1 MTMHPSPRPQLA
13 YYTPETNDP
22 WTETIEV
29 DICIYGAT
37 SAGVIAAVQAAQ
49 GGRRVCLLANGTH
62 IGGLTS
68 SGLGNT
74 DIGNSLVIGGLAR
87 DFYRRIGA
95 HYGKEEQWRFEP
107 HVAAA
112 VFRELLHAAGVV
124 PVCGQFVKA
133 VVKEEGRITEILC
146 VGGLKVRAGCYI
158 DASYEGDL
166 LAAARVPFT
175 VGREGNELYG
185 ELLNGVQ
192 IRETHQFEFR
202 VSPWRREGDPSS
214 GLLPGVAAGPPG
226 LPGSGDQLVQAY
238 NFRMCLTRGP
248 ERVSFPRPADYRPD
262 HYELLARYLRGG
274 WRQLFRKFD
283 AIPGDKTDTN
293 NHGAVSTDFIGANH
307 TYPNATYQER
317 ERIYQEHVNYQ
328 QGLMWF
334 LCHDERC
341 PADVRKA
348 MGAWGLAG
356 DEFENTAHWPP
367 QLYIREARRMVGD
380 YVITEHDCRGYRRA
394 EDSVGCG
401 AYAMD
406 SHNCQR
412 VLAGDRV
419 LNEGDVQTGGF
430 APYPISYRAIIP
442 PRGSIENLLVPVC
455 VSTSHIAFGSVRMEP
470 VFMVLGQSAAIA
482 AGQAL
487 DFKCSVQGLDFTRL
501 RKSLE
506 AEGQVLGVTAT
517 DDCERQK
524 WEVGVV

>member
-1 MTMHPSPRPQLA
+1 MRSNLRPPLA
-13 YYTPETNDP
+13 YYTPETNGP
-22 WTETIEV
+22 WTEAIEV

-37 SAGVIAAVQAAQ
+37 SAGVMAAVEAAQ
-49 GGRRVCLLANGTH
+49 GGRRVCLLANGAH

-74 DIGNSLVIGGLAR
+74 DIGNKHVIGGLAG

-95 HYGKEEQWRFEP
+95 RYGKEAQWRFEP

-112 VFRELLHAAGVV
+112 VFRELLQEAGVV
-124 PVCGQFVKA
+124 PVCGQFVEAVGKA
-133 VVKEEGRITEILC
+133 EGRITEIRC
-146 VGGLKVRAGCYI
+146 VGGLRVRAGCYI

-166 LAAARVPFT
+166 MAMAGVPFT
-175 VGREGNELYG
+175 VGREGNEVYG

-202 VSPWRREGDPSS
+202 VSPWRREGDASS
-214 GLLPGVAAGPPG
+214 GLLPGIEASPPG
-226 LPGSGDQLVQAY
+226 LQGSGDHLVQAY
-238 NFRMCLTRGP
+238 NFRMCLTSGSDRMP
-248 ERVSFPRPADYRPD
+248 FPRPADYRPD

-283 AIPGDKTDTN
+283 AIPGGKTDTN
-293 NHGAVSTDFIGANH
+293 NHGAVSTDFIGGSHA
-307 TYPNATYQER
+307 YPNASYGER
-317 ERIYQEHVNYQ
+317 ELIYQEHVNYQ

-334 LCHDERC
+334 LCHDDRC
-341 PADVRKA
+341 PPDVRKA

-356 DEFENTAHWPP
+356 DEFEDTGHWPP

-380 YVITEHDCRGYRRA
+380 YVITEHDCRGYRQA

-406 SHNCQR
+406 SHNCRR
-412 VLAGDRV
+412 VVAGDRV

-430 APYPISYRAIIP
+430 APYPISFRAIIP
-442 PRGSIENLLVPVC
+442 PRGSVENLLVPVC
-455 VSTSHIAFGSVRMEP
+455 VSASHIAFGSVRMEP

-482 AGQAL
+482 ARRSL
-487 DFKCSVQGLDFTRL
+487 DSNCSVQDLEYAGLR
-501 RKSLE
+501 RSLE
-506 AEGQVLGVTAT
+506 AAGQVLGVNV
-517 DDCERQK
+517 DDDLERQK